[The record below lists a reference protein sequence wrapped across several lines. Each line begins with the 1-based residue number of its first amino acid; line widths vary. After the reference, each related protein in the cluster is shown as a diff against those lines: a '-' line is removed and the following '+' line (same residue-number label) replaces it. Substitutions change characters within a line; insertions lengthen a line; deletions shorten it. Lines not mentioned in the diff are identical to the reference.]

1 MQHRQHLRTLEVP
14 ALSVAKF
21 ISVRKSTKN
30 IPISTASCSFFP
42 RFPMPSEL
50 QHISLPD
57 AARCITPR
65 TAVHR
70 PSQRYASAF
79 APHSTSGA
87 TLPPRLPMPSSTQS
101 TRDLSRHQGTFRPIS
116 HRARNIY
123 IMYRKQKHTFSKKK
137 GHNALPICQI
147 ALPLQSQN
155 GDKRCQARQ
164 NDPQST
170 LDA

>member
-1 MQHRQHLRTLEVP
+1 MRYLIYNIWMN
-14 ALSVAKF
+14 AF
-21 ISVRKSTKN
+21 IRHYATQTASAAT
-30 IPISTASCSFFP
+30 ISTSPACREIHFRAQKYEKYSYKYCIVFFFS

-79 APHSTSGA
+79 APHSPSGA

-116 HRARNIY
+116 HRVRNIY
-123 IMYRKQKHTFSKKK
+123 IMCRKQ
-137 GHNALPICQI
+137 N
-147 ALPLQSQN
+147 
-155 GDKRCQARQ
+155 
-164 NDPQST
+164 
-170 LDA
+170 

>member
-14 ALSVAKF
+14 ALSVTMF
-21 ISVRKSTKN
+21 NFVRKSTKN

-79 APHSTSGA
+79 APHSPSGA

-116 HRARNIY
+116 HRVRSIY
-123 IMYRKQKHTFSKKK
+123 IMYWKQNCTFFKKK

-155 GDKRCQARQ
+155 GNKSCQARQ
-164 NDPQST
+164 NTPGST

>member
-21 ISVRKSTKN
+21 ISVRKSTTN

-42 RFPMPSEL
+42 RSPMPSEL

-79 APHSTSGA
+79 APHSPSGA

-123 IMYRKQKHTFSKKK
+123 IMRRGTIRGFADGEKESPSARHMLQCTKQRERERDDEYRGRTV
-137 GHNALPICQI
+137 
-147 ALPLQSQN
+147 
-155 GDKRCQARQ
+155 
-164 NDPQST
+164 
-170 LDA
+170 

>member
-42 RFPMPSEL
+42 RSPMPSEL

-79 APHSTSGA
+79 APHSPSGA

-101 TRDLSRHQGTFRPIS
+101 TRDLSRHQGTFRPNS

-137 GHNALPICQI
+137 MSQCFASMTNRPTFAIAKRGQALPSE
-147 ALPLQSQN
+147 AE
-155 GDKRCQARQ
+155 
-164 NDPQST
+164 
-170 LDA
+170 